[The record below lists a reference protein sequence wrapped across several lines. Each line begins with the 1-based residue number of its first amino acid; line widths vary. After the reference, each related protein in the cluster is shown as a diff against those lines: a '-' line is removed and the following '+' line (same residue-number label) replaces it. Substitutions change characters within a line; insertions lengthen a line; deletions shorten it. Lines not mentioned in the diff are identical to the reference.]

1 MKFFISYSRSVK
13 EEVRKVVDLL
23 KAADQDVWWD
33 ADIPKMSDWWATI
46 LDNIEWCEVF
56 IFVVSEKS
64 VQSMYCLEELRT
76 NSEGTRRF

>member
-1 MKFFISYSRSVK
+1 MKFFVSYSRSVK

-23 KAADQDVWWD
+23 EAADQDVWWD
-33 ADIPKMSDWWATI
+33 ADIPKMADWWATI
-46 LDNIEWCEVF
+46 LSRIEWCDVF

-64 VQSMYCLEELRT
+64 VQSVYCLEELRT